1 MSILIKT
8 YMKEGIL
15 LSTLKKIVIALTV
28 LVIGI
33 PATAF
38 GYFYFKLNSIN
49 ENNSDTDE
57 ILNNSKYEQVKGI
70 TNILLVGIDARDISQ
85 PSRSDA
91 MMLLT
96 LDTVHKSIKLTSF
109 ARDSYVEIPGHGSE
123 KLTHAY
129 AYGGINLLLETIE
142 NNFEVDINDYAI
154 VNFFGFTDIIDTL
167 GGVEIDVK
175 QNEIN
180 ELNTYIVNGQSID
193 KVAEGEQV
201 KTITEPGVQTLNGY
215 QALAYARIRYNDS
228 AFGRD
233 NRQRDII
240 EATLQKMS
248 SVSIFKFN
256 QILDSILPSLKTN
269 MNPSRILKLGTTV
282 LSINNFNIKQLEFPI
297 PYEPYSNGGI
307 LDNKGWVLQFDSD
320 KNLPILHDFIFNDI
334 QFNEVED

>member
-1 MSILIKT
+1 M
-8 YMKEGIL
+8 
-15 LSTLKKIVIALTV
+15 STLKKIVIILTI
-28 LVIGI
+28 LVVGI
-33 PATAF
+33 PACAF
-38 GYFYFKLNSIN
+38 GYFYYKLNSIH
-49 ENNSDTDE
+49 ENNSDAND
-57 ILNNSKYEQVKGI
+57 ILSNTKYEQVKGI
-70 TNILLVGIDARDISQ
+70 TNILLVGIDARDISK

-142 NNFEVDINDYAI
+142 NNFEVDINDYAV
-154 VNFFGFTDIIDTL
+154 VNFFGFVDIINTL
-167 GGVEIDVK
+167 GGIEVDVK
-175 QNEIN
+175 ENEIN
-180 ELNTYIVNGQSID
+180 ELNTYIVNGQAID
-193 KVAEGEQV
+193 KVAEGEDV
-201 KTITEPGVQTLNGY
+201 KTITKSGLQTLNGY

-233 NRQRDII
+233 NRQRQII

-248 SVSIFKFN
+248 TASSFKFN
-256 QILDSILPSLKTN
+256 EVLDSILPSLKTN
-269 MNPSRILKLGTTV
+269 MNPARILKLGTTI

-307 LDNKGWVLQFDSD
+307 LDGKGWVLQFDSD
-320 KNLPILHDFIFNDI
+320 KNLPILNDFIFNDV
-334 QFNEVED
+334 QFDDDKE